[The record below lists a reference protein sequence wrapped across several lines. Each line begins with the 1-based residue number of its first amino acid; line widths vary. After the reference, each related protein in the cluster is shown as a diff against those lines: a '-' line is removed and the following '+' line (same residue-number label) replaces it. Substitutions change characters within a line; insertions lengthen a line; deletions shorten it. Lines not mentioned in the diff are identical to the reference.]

1 MSDAITRVGQKPA
14 AVPTVK
20 DARTEKLEKAA
31 GEFETIFVKQLLK
44 EAKVGGEQKSGGGY
58 GDMAVDALASGIQ
71 KGGGLGLAKRIEQA
85 LASHHTEM
93 PALTNGTS
101 PAVATHVAAL
111 PPQPATRAAKR

>member
-1 MSDAITRVGQKPA
+1 MSDTITRVGQKPA
-14 AVPTVK
+14 TTPVK

-31 GEFETIFVKQLLK
+31 GEFEAIFVKQLLK
-44 EAKVGGEQKSGGGY
+44 EAKVGGAQKSGGY

-85 LASHHTEM
+85 LASHSHLPGTT
-93 PALTNGTS
+93 AGTS

-111 PPQPATRAAKR
+111 PPQPATRDTKR